1 MHKRGVAHRDL
12 KPENILLVSKEK
24 SNLDIKITD
33 FGFSCFFE
41 PETGL
46 EIQLGTAL
54 YMAPEIINAQKYDEK
69 VDIWSIGIITYMLL
83 TGRTPY
89 GGKNKQELKNNI
101 ATKDVD
107 WSKPYVESLS
117 SEAKKFMKKC
127 LTRDIGD
134 RPSAE

>member
-1 MHKRGVAHRDL
+1 VAHRDL
-12 KPENILLVSKEK
+12 KPENILLVSKDK
-24 SNLDIKITD
+24 SNLDIKVTD

-89 GGKNKQELKNNI
+89 GG
-101 ATKDVD
+101 
-107 WSKPYVESLS
+107 
-117 SEAKKFMKKC
+117 
-127 LTRDIGD
+127 
-134 RPSAE
+134 

>member
-1 MHKRGVAHRDL
+1 
-12 KPENILLVSKEK
+12 
-24 SNLDIKITD
+24 
-33 FGFSCFFE
+33 
-41 PETGL
+41 
-46 EIQLGTAL
+46 
-54 YMAPEIINAQKYDEK
+54 

-107 WSKPYVESLS
+107 WTKPYVESLS

-127 LTRDIGD
+127 LTRDIGS
-134 RPSAE
+134 RPSAEQMLNDPWIKKQTKNRDQVNINLKQEA